1 MHRTPRWLSA
11 LALAALVATAG
22 CEKQPELTP
31 AERIAKDRAECQ
43 ALATQQTT
51 FDPLTAPE
59 PPPKT
64 ISRTERR
71 GGKVVG
77 SGDIVKGAAG
87 GAALGAVGGAIM
99 GDAGKGAGA
108 GAAIGGVM
116 GGVKRHKQ
124 TNEMVT
130 RTSPNPD
137 YAAYMEQKDAF
148 RAAFEQCL
156 AQRSMAAA
164 GAEQ

>member
-1 MHRTPRWLSA
+1 MHRKPHWLPA
-11 LALAALVATAG
+11 LALTALVTTTG
-22 CEKQPELTP
+22 CDKPPELTP
-31 AERIAKDRAECQ
+31 AERMAKDRAECQ
-43 ALATQQTT
+43 ALATSQTS

-64 ISRTERR
+64 LSRTERR
-71 GGKVVG
+71 GGQVVG

-99 GDAGKGAGA
+99 GDAGGGAGA
-108 GAAIGGVM
+108 GAAIGGLM

-130 RTSPNPD
+130 RTSPNPE
-137 YAAYMEQKDAF
+137 YEAYVQQKQAF
-148 RAAFEQCL
+148 SAAFEQCL
-156 AQRSMAAA
+156 AQRSAA